1 MAFIILLHVL
11 AVFQPKMSR
20 LYTFVLKNISTT
32 QAGNSLHIYQNLE
45 HTPLLGINLF
55 FRLLSKGSAKFPHSN
70 NCLDSERNCLSC
82 AR

>member
-20 LYTFVLKNISTT
+20 VYTFVLKNISPT

-45 HTPLLGINLF
+45 HTPLLGIN
-55 FRLLSKGSAKFPHSN
+55 SPP
-70 NCLDSERNCLSC
+70 